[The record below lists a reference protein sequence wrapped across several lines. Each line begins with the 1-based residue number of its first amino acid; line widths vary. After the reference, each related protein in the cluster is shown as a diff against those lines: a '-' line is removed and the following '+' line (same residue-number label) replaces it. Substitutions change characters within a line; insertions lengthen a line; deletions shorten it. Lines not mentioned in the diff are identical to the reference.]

1 MLKNIINCWINPK
14 PKWKKE
20 KTQTL
25 NKIKYSRS
33 TANKTQPNQT
43 KKKNHSLLER
53 QWMGTLSS
61 GGGVVAQRLSSEEG
75 REKEMKLQ
83 FSPF

>member
-1 MLKNIINCWINPK
+1 MKERKNTN
-14 PKWKKE
+14 
-20 KTQTL
+20 L
-25 NKIKYSRS
+25 IKYSRS

-43 KKKNHSLLER
+43 KKKIILFLRDSEWVPCQL
-53 QWMGTLSS
+53 
-61 GGGVVAQRLSSEEG
+61 VVVVVVAAQRLSSEEG

>member
-1 MLKNIINCWINPK
+1 MKERKNTN
-14 PKWKKE
+14 
-20 KTQTL
+20 L
-25 NKIKYSRS
+25 IKYSRS

-43 KKKNHSLLER
+43 KKKKKKIILFLRDSEWVPCQL
-53 QWMGTLSS
+53 
-61 GGGVVAQRLSSEEG
+61 VVVVVVVAAQRLSSEEG

>member
-25 NKIKYSRS
+25 TKIKYSRS

-43 KKKNHSLLER
+43 KKKNHSFLER

-61 GGGVVAQRLSSEEG
+61 GGGGGGGSATFFGGGKGKGNEITV
-75 REKEMKLQ
+75 
-83 FSPF
+83 